1 MYRITKS
8 IHFCYAHRLLGYEG
22 LCTRLHGHNGRVEI
36 ELLGEAL
43 DPRGMV
49 FEFGQL
55 GDLVKDW
62 IDKTLDH
69 RTLLREDD
77 PLVRRLQEL
86 GEPVY
91 LMKQNPTAEA
101 IAEAIYCY
109 VKEQGLPVYEVRFWE
124 TDTSCA
130 AFRG

>member
-1 MYRITKS
+1 MYRVTKC
-8 IHFCYAHRLLGYEG
+8 IHFCYAHRLLNYEG
-22 LCTRLHGHNGRVEI
+22 FCTHLHGHNGRVEV
-36 ELLGEAL
+36 ELSSEAL
-43 DPRGMV
+43 DPSGMV

-55 GDLVKDW
+55 GDLLKDW

-77 PLVRRLQEL
+77 PLATELQKL

-91 LMKQNPTAEA
+91 LLKKNPTAEA
-101 IAEAIYCY
+101 IAEIIYTY
-109 VKEQGLPVYEVRFWE
+109 AKEQGLPVSEVRFWE

-130 AFRG
+130 AYGR